1 MNTKQLECAILSD
14 VNMKNIVIGVFS
26 ADRLPHLPPRRP
38 IAFIANTDPATASGR
53 HWVAFFID
61 QQNVVESFDSY
72 GKQPRELSNEFQF
85 FVSQFE
91 KNVINQKRLQSS
103 LTTVCGQYCLF
114 YLMCRCRG
122 FSMEQIHQTFHR
134 DLLSN
139 DEFVYDFINDRFA
152 CSVRDCSNI
161 GQTCFSETHCK

>member
-14 VNMKNIVIGVFS
+14 VNMKNTVIGVFS
-26 ADRLPHLPPRRP
+26 ADRLPPRRP
-38 IAFIANTDPATASGR
+38 IPFIANTDPATAPGR
-53 HWVAFFID
+53 HCVAFCID

-72 GKQPRELSNEFQF
+72 AKQPRELSNEFQF

-122 FSMEQIHQTFHR
+122 FSMEQIQQTFHR

-152 CSVRDCSNI
+152 CSVR
-161 GQTCFSETHCK
+161 QTCFSETHCK